1 MDLYSVTAKLVKE
14 ELTKE
19 HTLEILKTDLLAIR
33 LREKIILPDQKEV
46 LDDPIKVATSK
57 LLAADGS
64 KVFWLLAGGL
74 MESGFKLTRQIVSE
88 GLAGPIGFSTNGLL
102 DFFSFLPHSIHPDA
116 SPAEIIKKYRFTLP
130 ITPEHALHLLPGST
144 FQVMGRGTA
153 SLSGSLHY
161 GKGVFSASAGVGTE
175 KTAVFSVRLIRG
187 SGNTV
192 RLALSRIH
200 RWQINPELKAGVG
213 VNLEPL
219 SLIQHEWLA
228 KAGEH
233 LDAIDLEQITA
244 AIPGWEENTRLPDFI
259 KANSIGQLGKILQQ
273 YSSFYAKLGIDHS
286 QQQQHLV
293 GYEFDLN
300 EPEAREA
307 FSAMLHLDE
316 ATAAQI
322 ASQSTAVRRQV
333 YDEDETITKQF
344 FELGFPG
351 KKLLLSY
358 SLRSEREGFL
368 VYDGSTQIIRSAK
381 SSRNY
386 RGIFSG
392 NREIAWEGLE
402 VMVNSTRS
410 SHGYWKFSFKNHDKY
425 SSEQEV
431 TRLILFA
438 ALLGVKGVEQKQIT
452 DYPWH
457 TRLFSREDDTEMDL
471 ILYFTSDG
479 LAKIGQARKDEIR
492 ELCFATA
499 VHLGYITDGA
509 PWYDYKARG
518 YMNKYLEILAD
529 ISADNTLDKKDL
541 QEKYN
546 LRLAES
552 SAGSTQERNLEKDA
566 WVYKKAK
573 VLINSISMMNT
584 NAETEQPN
592 HGWAALFQKIGNG
605 QRFNYLVI
613 IGVLARLA
621 GTNGILLDL
630 LELKESETGKILV
643 YADEMNT
650 LISGE
655 ELFTQASQQITGAH
669 IG

>member
-1 MDLYSVTAKLVKE
+1 
-14 ELTKE
+14 
-19 HTLEILKTDLLAIR
+19 
-33 LREKIILPDQKEV
+33 
-46 LDDPIKVATSK
+46 
-57 LLAADGS
+57 
-64 KVFWLLAGGL
+64 
-74 MESGFKLTRQIVSE
+74 
-88 GLAGPIGFSTNGLL
+88 
-102 DFFSFLPHSIHPDA
+102 
-116 SPAEIIKKYRFTLP
+116 
-130 ITPEHALHLLPGST
+130 
-144 FQVMGRGTA
+144 
-153 SLSGSLHY
+153 
-161 GKGVFSASAGVGTE
+161 
-175 KTAVFSVRLIRG
+175 
-187 SGNTV
+187 
-192 RLALSRIH
+192 
-200 RWQINPELKAGVG
+200 
-213 VNLEPL
+213 
-219 SLIQHEWLA
+219 
-228 KAGEH
+228 
-233 LDAIDLEQITA
+233 
-244 AIPGWEENTRLPDFI
+244 
-259 KANSIGQLGKILQQ
+259 
-273 YSSFYAKLGIDHS
+273 
-286 QQQQHLV
+286 
-293 GYEFDLN
+293 
-300 EPEAREA
+300 
-307 FSAMLHLDE
+307 
-316 ATAAQI
+316 
-322 ASQSTAVRRQV
+322 
-333 YDEDETITKQF
+333 
-344 FELGFPG
+344 
-351 KKLLLSY
+351 
-358 SLRSEREGFL
+358 
-368 VYDGSTQIIRSAK
+368 
-381 SSRNY
+381 
-386 RGIFSG
+386 
-392 NREIAWEGLE
+392 
-402 VMVNSTRS
+402 MVNSTRS

-552 SAGSTQERNLEKDA
+552 SAGSTQERDLEKDA

-655 ELFTQASQQITGAH
+655 ELFTQASQQISGAH